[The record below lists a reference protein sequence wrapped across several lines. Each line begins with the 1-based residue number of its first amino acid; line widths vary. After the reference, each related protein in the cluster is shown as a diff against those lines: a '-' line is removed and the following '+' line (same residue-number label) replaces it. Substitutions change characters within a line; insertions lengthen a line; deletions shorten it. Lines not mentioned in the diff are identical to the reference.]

1 MAVVSN
7 PTTSSN
13 EKTTE
18 SSLVD
23 SYPSSP
29 LNSKQG
35 SEYGSEYSSPVIN
48 NSGPIDQ
55 SDQNYQSD
63 SSTISRRDVEVQSQA
78 YLKSEEYRLL
88 FRLPTDE
95 MLIQDFNCAF
105 QESILLQ
112 GHMYLFIRHIC
123 FYSNIFGFETK
134 KTIPLNEM
142 TCVRKAKTAGIF
154 PNAIEIVAGGKKYFF
169 ASFLSRDEAYRLI
182 VDGWSQHINGTDV
195 FIDHQELKSEIVSED
210 RGGEKV
216 KGSEQQ
222 SNDLHP
228 SDRNKDGDLSGACKL
243 LLVNGEDEV
252 NVSSMSWEAHENGEE
267 AAEPVLNPEP
277 SSSRESLPWM
287 VEDAD
292 APKVPDY
299 YTKVAES
306 KFPVQVEELFNLFFS
321 DKAFNFIDSFRRSC
335 GDRDFRCTPWSD
347 DTQFGLSRQLSF
359 QHPIKVYFGA
369 KFGQCH
375 EVQKLRVYRNSHLII
390 ETSQDV
396 SDVPYADYFRVEGR
410 WIVERDGNE
419 TSNSCN
425 LRVYVNV
432 AFLKKTMW
440 KGKIE
445 QSTMDECREAYSV
458 WLDNAHELLK
468 QHIEKLDGKTSAP
481 DMNSSDAQFE
491 GNERDESSLIHD
503 ISIGLQI
510 PSVVSDTTHVTPP
523 VENSLCERLSAA
535 ASFGL
540 TLFRE
545 SLARFSLYLKSQNH
559 LPLVLVVASV
569 LILLMQLSIIVL
581 LTRAPQVHLVS
592 QIDHMNGIG
601 SSTHVLAEAEAWLEK
616 RIHYLKDEMH
626 MVEARLEKML
636 HEHAMLKEHFKG
648 LELLRGARQ

>member
-1 MAVVSN
+1 MEVVST

-13 EKTTE
+13 GKTE
-18 SSLVD
+18 PFLVD

-29 LNSKQG
+29 LNSKQV
-35 SEYGSEYSSPVIN
+35 SEYGSEYSSPAV

-55 SDQNYQSD
+55 SDHNYQSD
-63 SSTISRRDVEVQSQA
+63 SSTISRKDVEVQSPA

-134 KTIPLNEM
+134 KTIPFNEM

-154 PNAIEIVAGGKKYFF
+154 PTAIEIVAGVKKYFF

-182 VDGWSQHINGTDV
+182 VDGWSQHINGSNV
-195 FIDHQELKSEIVSED
+195 VIDHQDLKSEIVSED
-210 RGGEKV
+210 HGGENC
-216 KGSEQQ
+216 KGSEKQF
-222 SNDLHP
+222 NDLQP
-228 SDRNKDGDLSGACKL
+228 SDRNKDGDGDLSGASNL
-243 LLVNGEDEV
+243 FVNGEDEV
-252 NVSSMSWEAHENGEE
+252 TVSSMPWEAHENGEE
-267 AAEPVLNPEP
+267 AAEPVLNSEP
-277 SSSRESLPWM
+277 SSSRESLPWR

-321 DKAFNFIDSFRRSC
+321 DKAVNFIASFRKSC
-335 GDRDFRCTPWSD
+335 GDKDFRCTPWSD

-375 EVQKLRVYRNSHLII
+375 EVQILRVYRNSHLVI

-419 TSNSCN
+419 SSNSCN

-445 QSTMDECREAYSV
+445 QSTMDECREAYSI
-458 WLDNAHELLK
+458 WIDNAHELLK
-468 QHIEKLDGKTSAP
+468 QHIEKLDRKTSAP
-481 DMNSSDAQFE
+481 DMNSSDAQVK

-503 ISIGLQI
+503 TSNDLPI
-510 PSVVSDTTHVTPP
+510 PLMASDTTHGSPP
-523 VENSLCERLSAA
+523 IENSLGGNLSAA
-535 ASFGL
+535 ASFSL

-545 SLARFSLYLKSQNH
+545 SLARFSVYLKSQNH

-581 LTRAPQVHLVS
+581 LTRAPQVHLIS
-592 QIDHMNGIG
+592 QVDHMNGIG

-616 RIHYLKDEMH
+616 RIHFLKDEMH